1 VTPRA
6 LPFLAALTL
15 AACSGAAPSAPAPSA
30 PASSAP
36 PAVLVGAAGSA
47 CELPV
52 TLGVAESWK
61 PKAVEFAADD
71 PFAELARRGPL
82 TMACEIDAKPAG
94 AIGFLRVW
102 TGSGQ
107 DLRAALRAFIGTEAV
122 SPQFADVTIGGR
134 PGVEVVY
141 RSKSQL
147 DDELEKER
155 AFAVPTSR
163 GMVAVVLDS
172 FDDAEHEEMLPAYE
186 LAKSTLTV
194 TG

>member
-1 VTPRA
+1 M
-6 LPFLAALTL
+6 
-15 AACSGAAPSAPAPSA
+15 
-30 PASSAP
+30 
-36 PAVLVGAAGSA
+36 
-47 CELPV
+47 
-52 TLGVAESWK
+52 TLGVADSWK
-61 PKAVEFAADD
+61 PKAVSFAADD

-94 AIGFLRVW
+94 NIGFLRVW
-102 TGSGQ
+102 TGAGQ
-107 DLRAALRAFIGTEAV
+107 DLRPALQAFIGTDVV
-122 SPQFADVTIGGR
+122 SPQFTDVTIGGK

-141 RSKSQL
+141 QSKSQL

-155 AFAVPTSR
+155 AFAVPTAE

-172 FDDAEHEEMLPAYE
+172 FDDTEHEEMLPAYE